1 MRVGRCPKSAPRT
14 DRHDLCYFFRG
25 KIRYYD
31 VDTITLSNNAQAQAS
46 TGGQVLAAAL
56 VSCNRLWHQGMSWR
70 HGGIDGLAGE
80 TFSRDAERNNVRTS
94 NLAVGEAWPG
104 LVIFTTMADRQG
116 TAAS

>member
-1 MRVGRCPKSAPRT
+1 ML
-14 DRHDLCYFFRG
+14 RHKRP
-25 KIRYYD
+25 
-31 VDTITLSNNAQAQAS
+31 
-46 TGGQVLAAAL
+46 QVAKFWLLRWYRAIGCGTKA
-56 VSCNRLWHQGMSWR
+56 C
-70 HGGIDGLAGE
+70 HGVMAGIDGLAGE